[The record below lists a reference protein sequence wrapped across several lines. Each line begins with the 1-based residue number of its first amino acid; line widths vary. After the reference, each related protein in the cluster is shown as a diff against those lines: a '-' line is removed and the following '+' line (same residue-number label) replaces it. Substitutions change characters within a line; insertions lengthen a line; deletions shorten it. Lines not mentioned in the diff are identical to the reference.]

1 MLRACMHKY
10 HTPASCAFCLGHG
23 HLQLLLR
30 AMRRDVELHK
40 SNIIAVQ
47 RTHWNAHPLGIARYI
62 GWWYA
67 TEGEKCRGVQKYS
80 RQGRRD
86 TRNGARISSLW
97 RAKTGD
103 PALFFLSRRRPQP
116 MNLSHAC
123 QKRVRVRHEL
133 RFVALQQQA
142 RLDDHADCA
151 QPHHTLEAKMEAGL
165 LVPVGRVFRGVWR
178 YDFKF
183 CKFSACCSSSSGQQY
198 DLAAQCST

>member
-1 MLRACMHKY
+1 MVTCSSSFVRCDVMSSSIRATSSLSRGRIGRLIPWELLDILAGGTQRKERSAGNMVRGAKIQPSRAPGYKKWC
-10 HTPASCAFCLGHG
+10 T
-23 HLQLLLR
+23 HL
-30 AMRRDVELHK
+30 
-40 SNIIAVQ
+40 
-47 RTHWNAHPLGIARYI
+47 
-62 GWWYA
+62 
-67 TEGEKCRGVQKYS
+67 
-80 RQGRRD
+80 
-86 TRNGARISSLW
+86 ISSSW